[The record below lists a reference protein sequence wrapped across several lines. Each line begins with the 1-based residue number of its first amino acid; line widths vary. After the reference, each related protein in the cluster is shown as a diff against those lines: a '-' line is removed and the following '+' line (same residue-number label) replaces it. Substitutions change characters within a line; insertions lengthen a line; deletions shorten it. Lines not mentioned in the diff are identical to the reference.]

1 MDVDWV
7 GGGYGRGREGA
18 SRWIIW
24 DFEDLLGRRDGE
36 EETREAGRKT
46 VYMHPCT
53 RKGEIGHS
61 TRTRRKVKDAE
72 QGRRTSNI
80 DRRM

>member
-1 MDVDWV
+1 MDIDWV
-7 GGGYGRGREGA
+7 GGTRGGGGVKL
-18 SRWIIW
+18 
-24 DFEDLLGRRDGE
+24 DHFGFEDLLGWRDGE
-36 EETREAGRKT
+36 TRETGRKT

-53 RKGEIGHS
+53 REGEIGHS

-80 DRRM
+80 DRRT

>member
-1 MDVDWV
+1 MNVDWV
-7 GGGYGRGREGA
+7 GGGYVRGREGA
-18 SRWIIW
+18 SRWIIL
-24 DFEDLLGRRDGE
+24 DFGNLLGRRDGE
-36 EETREAGRKT
+36 TRETGRKT

-72 QGRRTSNI
+72 QGRRTSNV
-80 DRRM
+80 DRRT